1 MKNVFKFLGIALLAS
16 SLVLVSCGKE
26 EGNNTNNNGT
36 ENNGGGN
43 NGGENNGGA
52 AGTIQIT
59 LGQTANFTTPQDSTF
74 SYLYNNLA
82 NFYASKDHACTFD
95 GQYIRYY
102 FPLATMAMP
111 TAVGQYDTTSAYM
124 EFDEGNFYTLAQ
136 QTGNSVF
143 SQFTDWI
150 PNANITANVTAFD
163 ANALTITA
171 TMNGAMLNQYE
182 GVYNYV
188 TSPEDDPTT
197 LEEFLADATVENMA
211 ITINKIKLQQISK

>member
-26 EGNNTNNNGT
+26 EENTNNNGT

-43 NGGENNGGA
+43 NGGAE
-52 AGTIQIT
+52 GTIQIA

-74 SYLYNNLA
+74 SYLYNNMA
-82 NFYASKDHACTFD
+82 NFYASESRACTFD
-95 GQYIRYY
+95 GQYISYY
-102 FPLATMAMP
+102 FPVATMAMP
-111 TAVGQYDTTSAYM
+111 TAVGQYDTNSAYM
-124 EFDEGNFYTLAQ
+124 QFDEGNFYALAQ

-143 SQFTDWI
+143 AQFTDWI

-163 ANALTITA
+163 ANTLTISA

-197 LEEFLADATVENMA
+197 LEEFLADATVENMT